1 MGTSIT
7 GLPLTRFALAG
18 LVAVLALSACGSDFP
33 ATDTAT
39 STSPAADAPRAAN
52 AEESRRVPSPSRT
65 GENLDGETSG
75 GSAME
80 IRLRVGETVLNA
92 TLVENATIGDF
103 ISLLPLTLTLRD
115 YAGTEKLSD
124 LPRRLSTAGAPAGTD
139 PDVGDIAYYAPW
151 GNLAI
156 YYKDFGYSRGLV
168 KLGRIHSG
176 IEELAA
182 MSDDFTIT
190 IEPAN

>member
-1 MGTSIT
+1 
-7 GLPLTRFALAG
+7 
-18 LVAVLALSACGSDFP
+18 
-33 ATDTAT
+33 
-39 STSPAADAPRAAN
+39 
-52 AEESRRVPSPSRT
+52 
-65 GENLDGETSG
+65 
-75 GSAME
+75 ME

-92 TLVENATIGDF
+92 TLVENATTGDF